1 MADRADPV
9 RVDGEPAD
17 RAPVAGGGEPVDHEA
32 QVGRPGAGGRRAEVR
47 VGALPPADQAGFDP
61 PAREL
66 HQGLVGVV
74 DGGHRVAPGGEFLAE
89 RGEGGPAQAE
99 AGGEQDQRMAPRG
112 GVGPGHGAGAHPG
125 RFGGAVQGGGQ
136 LR

>member
-1 MADRADPV
+1 MARRGDPP

-17 RAPVAGGGEPVDHEA
+17 RAPAAGGGEPVDHEA

-47 VGALPPADQAGFDP
+47 VGPLPPADQAGFDP
-61 PAREL
+61 SAREL

-89 RGEGGPAQAE
+89 RGERGAAQAE
-99 AGGEQDQRMAPRG
+99 AGGEQDQRMTPRG
-112 GVGPGHGAGAHPG
+112 GPGPGHGAGPYPG
-125 RFGGAVQGGGQ
+125 RCVGAVQGGGQ